1 MIDDSWAKA
10 TRVALT
16 YDFTNRRAADEPTAL
31 IEKSQRHLKLA
42 KQSGRNQ
49 AA

>member
-1 MIDDSWAKA
+1 MVPGTK
-10 TRVALT
+10 
-16 YDFTNRRAADEPTAL
+16 DEPSML
-31 IEKSQRHLKLA
+31 IDKSQRHLKLA

>member
-1 MIDDSWAKA
+1 MLRYVSISVGVSAMIPGAK
-10 TRVALT
+10 
-16 YDFTNRRAADEPTAL
+16 DEPTVL